1 MYDRDAGVELIK
13 AQVVRGHHLCQHDD
27 LSGVHRDGKRDLNR
41 FPFFCLQAR
50 SIPIDDFL
58 TGPELAESSIMLP
71 PLFSG
76 TISLPCG
83 TQPLPPIPMNE

>member
-1 MYDRDAGVELIK
+1 MDDRDAGVELIK

-27 LSGVHRDGKRDLNR
+27 LTGVHRDGKRNLSR

-71 PLFSG
+71 PFFRARSHYPVVPRHF
-76 TISLPCG
+76 LPF
-83 TQPLPPIPMNE
+83 Q